1 MNRIALAAILL
12 LTLGTLGGVSA
23 ASASQPP
30 TTDLTGQFVAAGVD
44 VEALQVSEVG
54 GIVVIRGRTL
64 DKAKAEAAGRIAL
77 SLGYGRVA
85 NLVQITEPADDA
97 AIQRRAER
105 ELSIHRSLDGCSF
118 QILSQHGILRI
129 AGRVHSELQK
139 DVAVQL
145 LRNVDGVRE
154 VRSSLTQ

>member
-1 MNRIALAAILL
+1 MNRTALAAVLV
-12 LTLGTLGGVSA
+12 LTLGSFDA
-23 ASASQPP
+23 AYAARVQQPG
-30 TTDLTGQFVAAGVD
+30 TTDLTAQFRAAGAD
-44 VEALQVSEVG
+44 TEELQVSEVG

-64 DKAKAEAAGRIAL
+64 DKAKAENASRVAQ
-77 SLGYGRVA
+77 SLGYARVA

-105 ELSIHRSLDGCSF
+105 EQSIHRSLDGCSF
-118 QILSQHGILRI
+118 RVQSNEGVVRI